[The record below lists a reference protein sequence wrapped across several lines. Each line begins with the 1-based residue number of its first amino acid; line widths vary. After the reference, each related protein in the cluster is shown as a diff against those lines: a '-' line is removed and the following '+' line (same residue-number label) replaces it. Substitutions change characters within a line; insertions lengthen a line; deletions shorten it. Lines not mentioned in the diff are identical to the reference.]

1 MYIWQP
7 HKALPTSGNVV
18 SFKIYARRTG
28 DIYMQVTSKSWIN
41 DDISFSLILES
52 KWFENVFI
60 TCCYKTS
67 VLARL
72 FQVVAC

>member
-28 DIYMQVTSKSWIN
+28 DIYMQVTNKS
-41 DDISFSLILES
+41 
-52 KWFENVFI
+52 
-60 TCCYKTS
+60 
-67 VLARL
+67 
-72 FQVVAC
+72 